1 LRPSNILPIN
11 ISKKKNYQEG
21 RKFTKGRGAV
31 WRVKE
36 KKEKKRKP

>member
-11 ISKKKNYQEG
+11 ISKKKITRKEG
-21 RKFTKGRGAV
+21 NLQRGGGAV